1 MRCPSCQHPKTS
13 VIETREADETVRRR
27 RDCARCHWRFTT
39 YETARP
45 QGLIVEDAQGG
56 RLDFTRAWLQGA
68 LAAAGADL
76 SGNALKKVAAS
87 VETELKTRGGAVV
100 STQELAAAAVR
111 ELAQIAPPRPG
122 APGSRLQAVAER
134 GGSSGARGAAR
145 GAPVSQML
153 PTAEQVG
160 AILNARFD
168 GMRRTS
174 AQLPLPMER

>member
-100 STQELAAAAVR
+100 STKELAAAAVR
-111 ELAQIAPPRPG
+111 ELAQVAPARP
-122 APGSRLQAVAER
+122 PN
-134 GGSSGARGAAR
+134 GARLASPL
-145 GAPVSQML
+145 APLL

-174 AQLPLPMER
+174 AQLPLPLER